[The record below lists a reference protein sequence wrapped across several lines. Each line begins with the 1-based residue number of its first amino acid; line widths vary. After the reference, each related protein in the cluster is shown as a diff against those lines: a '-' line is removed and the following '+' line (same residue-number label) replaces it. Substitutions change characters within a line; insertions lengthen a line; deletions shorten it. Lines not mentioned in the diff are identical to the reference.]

1 MPRYPVQPADAEF
14 TAEGGVAAVDR
25 ALTLL
30 VVFKEGDEALSLT
43 ELSQRARLVRST
55 TLRLIA
61 SLVHFRFL
69 QKMSDGRY
77 MLGPA
82 IARLQTIYASSFK
95 LDSLVPAAM
104 RKLVDA
110 TQESVSFHVKQGE
123 HRLVLYRVNSPQAL
137 TDQSRAGDLLP
148 LDRGAGGHVIC
159 AFEGAKGVRF
169 DRIRRDWLLK
179 MPVSDRTK
187 DLASISAPVFSAGQQ
202 FVGALTLIM
211 PAQRYSAKH
220 EKTVFNVARDLTH
233 SLGGSFAGDDE

>member
-1 MPRYPVQPADAEF
+1 MPRYPIQPANAEF
-14 TAEGGVAAVDR
+14 TAEGGVTAVDR

-30 VVFKEGDEALSLT
+30 VAFKEGDEALSLT
-43 ELSQRARLVRST
+43 DLSSRAQLVRST

-69 QKMSDGRY
+69 QRMPDGRY
-77 MLGPA
+77 MLGPT

-123 HRLVLYRVNSPQAL
+123 HRLVLYRINSPQAL

-148 LDRGAGGHVIC
+148 LDRGAGGHVIR
-159 AFEGAKGVRF
+159 AFEGAKGARF
-169 DRIRRDWLLK
+169 DRIRRDWLLR

-187 DLASISAPVFSAGQQ
+187 ELASISAPVFAAGQQ
-202 FVGALTLIM
+202 FIGALTLIM
-211 PAQRYSAKH
+211 PAQRYNTKH
-220 EKTVFNVARDLTH
+220 EATVQRAARDLTH
-233 SLGGSFAGDDE
+233 LLGGNFAGED